1 MSQEQYEKLPMSD
14 AHRLDFLNK
23 QKAELLDQLAQSKRE
38 NGRRDPTVKEIER
51 LLKQIESRID
61 AITNPKS
68 KSRGKDSLLNFESL
82 GFDYLVVDEAHA
94 YKNGFVSTKM
104 GDVSGVNTR
113 ESGRAGDMQM
123 KCDYFN
129 SEFGNGHI
137 LYATGTPYA
146 TPSQQLQTA

>member
-1 MSQEQYEKLPMSD
+1 MSQEQYEKLPMS
-14 AHRLDFLNK
+14 AQHQYEFLSK
-23 QKAELLDQLAQSKRE
+23 QKAELLDQLEQNKRE
-38 NGRRDPTVKEIER
+38 SGRRDPTVKEIEITIKKLEAR
-51 LLKQIESRID
+51 IE

-68 KSRGKDSLLNFESL
+68 KSRGKDNLLDFESL

-94 YKNGFVSTKM
+94 YKNGFVTTKM

-137 LYATGTPYA
+137 LFATGTPIA
-146 TPSQQLQTA
+146 AP